1 MKTKFLTACL
11 AAALLAGCNN
21 SNEARTGSTYKVQ
34 AFDGAIQNIAGSFTC
49 TNDGET
55 ETGTLPKTAWSGF
68 STVSATAAA
77 LIITNPETCKF
88 TFAPTVGAV
97 DVSNGKA
104 MDEVSLSIPRGLATT
119 SSPVV
124 ATPLTTLITQELGDA
139 DYNESTA
146 TTVLTNLG
154 LGDVLNAGGL
164 TVAQLVTDLEGSIKT
179 LESSADQNTKKLG
192 GQLTATTHVLTD
204 VIVQKGTLTTTQT
217 AVLAKN
223 LTTTVT
229 ATNPFY
235 PAGGAD
241 GKGAAVVVDVK
252 ATVEAVKEKPEDLAT
267 MTDPKTT
274 IDDIPPVVKEN
285 VDKGT
290 DIAKPV
296 PNPEPE
302 VPTGTTGSAGS
313 AGGSG
318 A

>member
-21 SNEARTGSTYKVQ
+21 SNEARTGSTYQVQ

-55 ETGTLPKTAWSGF
+55 ETGVLPKTAWSGF

-77 LIITNPETCKF
+77 LIITNPSTCKF
-88 TFAPTVGAV
+88 TFAPTAGAV

-104 MDEVSLSIPRGLATT
+104 MDKVSLSIPRGLATT
-119 SSPVV
+119 GSPVI

-139 DYNESTA
+139 NYDESTA

-154 LGDVLNAGGL
+154 LGELLNSGVSVNDL
-164 TVAQLVTDLEGSIKT
+164 VADLPKVIKK
-179 LESSADQNTKKLG
+179 LEDSADADTKKLG
-192 GQLTATTHVLTD
+192 GKLTATTHVLTD
-204 VIVQKGTLTTTQT
+204 VIVQQGALTTTET

-229 ATNPFY
+229 EANPYY
-235 PAGGAD
+235 PAGGAT
-241 GKGAAVVVDVK
+241 GTGAKVTVDVK
-252 ATVEAVKEKPEDLAT
+252 ATVEAVKANPADLAT

-296 PNPEPE
+296 PKPE